1 MYYSLNVHLI
11 ERIKFKKALFIR
23 LIIFKEFITFYML
36 KNIKIQL
43 GMFIYSCNLSLG
55 MQAGDNELDPRTER
69 SEHSLPA
76 DSHRTL
82 VSESEFE
89 KNQQHLLL
97 GKYFNLLGDF
107 NPFVS
112 SPSLHYEGLNFS
124 KTQNNINCKNN
135 KKS

>member
-55 MQAGDNELDPRTER
+55 M
-69 SEHSLPA
+69 
-76 DSHRTL
+76 
-82 VSESEFE
+82 
-89 KNQQHLLL
+89 
-97 GKYFNLLGDF
+97 
-107 NPFVS
+107 
-112 SPSLHYEGLNFS
+112 
-124 KTQNNINCKNN
+124 
-135 KKS
+135 